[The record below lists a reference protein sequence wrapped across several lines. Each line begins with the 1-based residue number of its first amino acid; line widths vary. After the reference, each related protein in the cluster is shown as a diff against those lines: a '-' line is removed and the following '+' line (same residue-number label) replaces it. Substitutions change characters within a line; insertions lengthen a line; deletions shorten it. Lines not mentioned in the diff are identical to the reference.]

1 MPQYRI
7 EYFSEDMSVGL
18 TFWSGEYEESKSVV
32 RAGMLRHRSSFA
44 RLVDVDDSDKEVWSI
59 KLDCGES

>member
-7 EYFSEDMSVGL
+7 EYFREGTAVGL
-18 TFWSGEYEESKSVV
+18 NFWSGEYEESKSVV

-59 KLDCGES
+59 KSDCAES